1 MKSALRNVLILAIL
15 FVLARFLAIGS
26 LTWADAFLNDRI
38 FEVYFDF
45 FTWGTVIAWLFPA
58 LIFLALGAL
67 VAALV
72 VGWNPILVA
81 FLFGSAYGLDRW
93 AHSTYRIYSPSL
105 HGYIDLYG
113 GLFVPPIAA
122 CIGAWLWQVM
132 AARFDGPNAA

>member
-15 FVLARFLAIGS
+15 FVLARFLGMGS

-58 LIFLALGAL
+58 LVFLALGAL

-81 FLFGSAYGLDRW
+81 FLFAGAYDLDRW
-93 AHSTYRIYSPSL
+93 AHSTYRIHSPSPL
-105 HGYIDLYG
+105 AYIDSYG

-122 CIGAWLWQVM
+122 CIGAWLWQVVV
-132 AARFDGPNAA
+132 ARYRRPNAA